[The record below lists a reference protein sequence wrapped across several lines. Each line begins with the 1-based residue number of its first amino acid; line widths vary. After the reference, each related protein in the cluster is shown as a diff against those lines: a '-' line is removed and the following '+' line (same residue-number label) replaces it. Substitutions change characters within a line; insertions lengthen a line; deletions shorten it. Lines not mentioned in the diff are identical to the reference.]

1 LIPFFSLLS
10 NNANAANV
18 DNVDNVV
25 KVEITS
31 KNPDNSQ
38 SLLPSKAR
46 YHANINGF
54 ELVATQQLHRD
65 KQQWH
70 ANQSIISLLGTI
82 EDSARFSIKN
92 GVIIDADYQQSQN
105 LLGENKNYRI
115 QFSNAGTSADVFR
128 GKKSPRHFSEPD
140 GHQLHSDLTFPLALR
155 MQWLQSPMRESSS
168 FKVVNRAKQLTQFS
182 FRRSGYETISTAAGQ
197 YPALKLIY
205 QAAETNSYP
214 QATVWLLTEYN
225 YLLAK
230 LLLKTSAQEQYQ
242 LSLIDFTISKSE

>member
-1 LIPFFSLLS
+1 MYNLRLLKRQFTISAVNISKFFCLWLLCLIPFFSVLS
-10 NNANAANV
+10 NSANAANV
-18 DNVDNVV
+18 DNVA

-31 KNPDNSQ
+31 KNLDNSQ

-105 LLGENKNYRI
+105 
-115 QFSNAGTSADVFR
+115 
-128 GKKSPRHFSEPD
+128 
-140 GHQLHSDLTFPLALR
+140 
-155 MQWLQSPMRESSS
+155 
-168 FKVVNRAKQLTQFS
+168 
-182 FRRSGYETISTAAGQ
+182 
-197 YPALKLIY
+197 
-205 QAAETNSYP
+205 
-214 QATVWLLTEYN
+214 
-225 YLLAK
+225 
-230 LLLKTSAQEQYQ
+230 
-242 LSLIDFTISKSE
+242 